1 MLRGLALSVAS
12 TISAG
17 IVIRHSR
24 GDDGALA
31 FLACY
36 LLELSLSVDNMF
48 AFFLLFQ
55 YFKTPPELQPTA
67 LAWGI
72 TGAIVLRAAALIV
85 GLAAISAVKPLLL
98 LFAGALLYSAAG
110 VFWAG
115 ADAADDDDDVGERRV
130 VRCVQRCIPVT
141 ADYHGDSLFA
151 REGGAIRCA
160 RGAARARCRGGR
172 SAGRAVAGR
181 RLCAWGKRGGCEAR

>member
-1 MLRGLALSVAS
+1 MGADDDPSVLRGLLLSLAA
-12 TISAG
+12 TLAAG
-17 IVIRHSR
+17 AMVRHSR

-72 TGAIVLRAAALIV
+72 TGAILLRAAALIV
-85 GLAAISAVKPLLL
+85 GLAAITAVKPVLL
-98 LFAGALLYSAAG
+98 LFAAALLYSAAG
-110 VFWAG
+110 AFSADADG
-115 ADAADDDDDVGERRV
+115 ADDGDEIGERRV
-130 VRCVQRCIPVT
+130 VRLVKRFIPVT
-141 ADYHGDSLFA
+141 AEYHGQSLFA
-151 REGGAIRCA
+151 REGGVLRCA
-160 RGAARARCRGGR
+160 RGARPRARRA
-172 SAGRAVAGR
+172 AGR
-181 RLCAWGKRGGCEAR
+181 LSS